1 MSQLLADIVE
11 KVQQDYHA
19 AMTASGGENALG
31 TAMELC
37 NQHLYLEVD
46 TLAQVVAEDPTL
58 LATRP
63 GGMIADAE
71 EAANPSVGMIISVNL
86 AAGMLEAL
94 IGMAAEQGWLKP
106 DAEGRLSEE
115 DHQQLDDV
123 SAPVVDYSD
132 SELAKQNMQKPGR
145 SELSKVMAL
154 AESVFQERLAT
165 EAADAYNLA
174 LEVASEYS
182 VFAPDDIA
190 PLVAENPLLL
200 GLRAD
205 GMVDD
210 EMFEGDPPAGLVIS
224 AHLTDMV
231 MSQLMDYAVEQG
243 ALALDSAGQPI
254 LQVNESGPS
263 LH

>member
-11 KVQQDYHA
+11 QVQQDYLT
-19 AMTASGGENALG
+19 AMAASGGESALRV
-31 TAMELC
+31 AMELR
-37 NQHLYLEVD
+37 NQHLYLEAD
-46 TLAQVVAEDPTL
+46 HLALVVAEDPTL

-94 IGMAAEQGWLKP
+94 IGIAAEQGWLTP
-106 DAEGRLSEE
+106 DAEGRLSDE
-115 DHQQLDDV
+115 DHRQLDDV
-123 SAPVVDYSD
+123 SAPVMDYSD

-145 SELSKVMAL
+145 SELTQVMGL
-154 AESVFQERLAT
+154 AESVYQERLAT

-174 LEVASEYS
+174 LEVASDYS

-224 AHLTDMV
+224 AHLTDMI

-254 LQVNESGPS
+254 LQVSEIGPS

>member
-11 KVQQDYHA
+11 QVQHDYHA
-19 AMTASGGENALG
+19 AMMTSGGENALRI
-31 TAMELC
+31 AMELC
-37 NQHLYLEVD
+37 NHHLYLEID
-46 TLAQVVAEDPTL
+46 KLALVVAEDPTL

-71 EAANPSVGMIISVNL
+71 EAANPSVGMIICVNL

-94 IGMAAEQGWLKP
+94 IGIAAEQGWLKP
-106 DAEGRLSEE
+106 DAEGHLSEE
-115 DHQQLDDV
+115 VHQQLDEV
-123 SAPVVDYSD
+123 IAPVVDYSD

-145 SELSKVMAL
+145 SELTKVMAL
-154 AESVFQERLAT
+154 AESVYQERLAT

-205 GMVDD
+205 GMVED
-210 EMFEGDPPAGLVIS
+210 EIFEGDPPAGLVIS

-243 ALALDSAGQPI
+243 ALALDSSGQPI
-254 LQVNESGPS
+254 MQLSDKAPP